1 MHRSRRG
8 VAFYVETI
16 LLILFLLFSLT
27 VLVRILGAAKQFSLE
42 ARQLSCAV
50 RIAQDAA
57 EQAAVCDSP
66 EDLAALLDAAET
78 EDGVLTKLYDA
89 QGMPVSGSAVAGG
102 AQNAAG
108 NGTQSAG
115 TDGAQDSAAG
125 NAEAAYSLLCRVDT
139 AAQGPG
145 VLLTAHFTVSN
156 ENGILYELETQKY
169 LRG

>member
-8 VAFYVETI
+8 AAFYVETI
-16 LLILFLLFSLT
+16 LLVLFLLFSLA
-27 VLVRILGAAKQFSLE
+27 VLVRMLGAARQFSVE

-66 EDLAALLDAAET
+66 EDLAALLGAQQT
-78 EDGVLTKLYDA
+78 GDGTLFKAYDA
-89 QGMPVSGSAVAGG
+89 QGAPLADEG
-102 AQNAAG
+102 QAA
-108 NGTQSAG
+108 
-115 TDGAQDSAAG
+115 DGAQG
-125 NAEAAYSLLCRVDT
+125 AYSLLCRVEQT
-139 AAQGPG
+139 AQGSG

-156 ENGILYELETQKY
+156 EAGILYELETQKY

>member
-8 VAFYVETI
+8 AAFYVETI

-27 VLVRILGAAKQFSLE
+27 VLVRILGAARQFSLE

-57 EQAAVCDSP
+57 EQVAVCDSP
-66 EDLAALLDAAET
+66 EDLAALLDTEQT
-78 EDGVLTKLYDA
+78 EDGVLTKLFDA
-89 QGMPVSGSAVAGG
+89 QGAPVSG
-102 AQNAAG
+102 NAAEP
-108 NGTQSAG
+108 
-115 TDGAQDSAAG
+115 G
-125 NAEAAYSLLCRVDT
+125 NAGAVYSLLCRVDT
-139 AAQGPG
+139 VAQGPG

-156 ENGILYELETQKY
+156 ERGILYELETQKY